1 MTPQILEFNLII
13 SLLYSVSIYVVMW
26 FISKYL
32 LILEPLNK
40 NLTPSG
46 NRYGSIDGL
55 RGILAIGVFIHHS
68 FTAYGYFTT
77 GVWQYSSNPLL
88 NQFGQSSVALFFM
101 ITGFLFT
108 NKALGKNIEWKKFF
122 TSRARRLFPLYFI
135 VVNIVFLIAF
145 VKTSWSLNESI
156 LNISTE
162 YLRWITFVVFGRP
175 DINGLKDSALIIAG
189 VNWSLKF
196 EVLFYILVVPTIY
209 FASRYLSD
217 VFLLI
222 GGTITSIIAFISI
235 KYLKLDVNLS
245 IFHFQCGILIALLF
259 RMSRVREIFRNKYFH
274 YVSFVSVIVLV
285 FTHSWTLSLIL
296 LAVIFSSVI
305 GGGSLRGLL
314 NTRPA
319 IWLGDI
325 SYGVY
330 LVHGLLLY
338 CVLSILNKTL
348 DLNELD
354 LFFYWFVVFCTGS
367 LTVILASLSYAYLEK
382 PIMSLG
388 KNRRKDLPNELGVDP
403 NSTGTVYGGKP
414 VSSVKR

>member
-145 VKTSWSLNESI
+145 GKTSWSLNESI

-403 NSTGTVYGGKP
+403 NSTGTMYGGKP

>member
-145 VKTSWSLNESI
+145 GKTSWSLNESI

>member
-274 YVSFVSVIVLV
+274 YV
-285 FTHSWTLSLIL
+285 
-296 LAVIFSSVI
+296 
-305 GGGSLRGLL
+305 
-314 NTRPA
+314 NTFA
-319 IWLGDI
+319 
-325 SYGVY
+325 
-330 LVHGLLLY
+330 
-338 CVLSILNKTL
+338 N
-348 DLNELD
+348 
-354 LFFYWFVVFCTGS
+354 
-367 LTVILASLSYAYLEK
+367 
-382 PIMSLG
+382 
-388 KNRRKDLPNELGVDP
+388 
-403 NSTGTVYGGKP
+403 
-414 VSSVKR
+414 

>member
-145 VKTSWSLNESI
+145 GKTSWSLNESI

-274 YVSFVSVIVLV
+274 YVSFISVIVLV